1 VKDLLLLLTLKCRQS
16 KMKQYA
22 VYIMASRSKTLYIGV
37 TSNLEQRVY
46 QHKNKLIAGFTSKYN
61 IDRLVYFELTSD
73 VVPAIEK
80 EKQIKG
86 WKREKKIALIET
98 TNPTWQDLSETWN
111 LKTDSL
117 TSQDLG
123 SE

>member
-1 VKDLLLLLTLKCRQS
+1 
-16 KMKQYA
+16 MKQYA
-22 VYIMASRSKTLYIGV
+22 VYIMASKSRALYTGV

-61 IDRLVYFELTSD
+61 IDRLVYFDLTSD
-73 VVPAIEK
+73 ILSAIEK

-86 WKREKKIALIET
+86 WKREKKIALIEIG
-98 TNPTWQDLSETWN
+98 NPTWQDLSETWN
-111 LKTDSL
+111 LKAESPL
-117 TSQDLG
+117 LKNVG

>member
-1 VKDLLLLLTLKCRQS
+1 
-16 KMKQYA
+16 MKQYA
-22 VYIMASRSKTLYIGV
+22 VYIMASKSRTIYTGV

-46 QHKNKLIAGFTSKYN
+46 QHKNKMIEGFTSKYN
-61 IDRLVYFELTSD
+61 VNRLVYFELTTDGLS
-73 VVPAIEK
+73 AIEK

-86 WKREKKIALIET
+86 WTRARKIALIET

-111 LKTDSL
+111 LKAHTL
-117 TSQDLG
+117 TSQDLS